1 MRSLEFNEFATTF
14 MKMNTVLSEAIKND
28 LYLHPHLNSV
38 DFALEAYRLTYFI
51 EVDLIEFSQMA
62 L

>member
-1 MRSLEFNEFATTF
+1 